1 MRHWIGK
8 LVQISI
14 YNISNAFNN
23 RLSTRRA
30 LFEHCTTSSNID
42 EYILLTYLLN
52 IDLSSSSS
60 QFWAEL
66 CQAAAAITNTASS
79 LPAVDLGQARPTT
92 PRPLHRAPPPAP
104 ASQHQTLSNSVHY
117 VTRTIWTLCQ
127 NKKFKCRQQ
136 QLLLA
141 LQKHIWLCLCWFV
154 LCIKTSAIALNT
166 RYLLSAI

>member
-1 MRHWIGK
+1 M
-8 LVQISI
+8 
-14 YNISNAFNN
+14 
-23 RLSTRRA
+23 LSTTDF
-30 LFEHCTTSSNID
+30 LQGEHSLSIVQHPRILMNIFSAHISAQYRL
-42 EYILLTYLLN
+42 EQQQLSVLSWTLP
-52 IDLSSSSS
+52 SSSSS
-60 QFWAEL
+60 HHQHRL
-66 CQAAAAITNTASS
+66 LSS
-79 LPAVDLGQARPTT
+79 CSGSGPGQANHPSTFA
-92 PRPLHRAPPPAP
+92 PRPSTST
-104 ASQHQTLSNSVHY
+104 SQHQTLSNSVHY

>member
-79 LPAVDLGQARPTT
+79 LPTVDLGQARPTT

-104 ASQHQTLSNSVHY
+104 ASIKLCPTQFITLPAQSERY
-117 VTRTIWTLCQ
+117 VRA
-127 NKKFKCRQQ
+127 K
-136 QLLLA
+136 
-141 LQKHIWLCLCWFV
+141 
-154 LCIKTSAIALNT
+154 S
-166 RYLLSAI
+166 LSADNNSCFLLCKNTSDCACVDLSCA

>member
-1 MRHWIGK
+1 M
-8 LVQISI
+8 
-14 YNISNAFNN
+14 
-23 RLSTRRA
+23 LSTTDKTFYTSRTY
-30 LFEHCTTSSNID
+30 FEHCTTSSNID

-52 IDLSSSSS
+52 IHLSSSSS

-66 CQAAAAITNTASS
+66 CQAAAAAITNIASS

-92 PRPLHRAPPPAP
+92 PRPLHRAPTPAP

-141 LQKHIWLCLCWFV
+141 LQKHIWLCPCWFV